1 MSSGHNATSGSK
13 DLSALFEPA
22 NWPYSESVLKFLVM
36 RPEKSGI
43 PRENDWVAHFTTSV
57 TAGLALIGRLVI
69 AFVRNSGAMAIFFSL
84 SFVNMFSGKQ
94 GGEILRQLFQV
105 SVKST
110 GIVVFVALFTGMVLG
125 LQLFNT
131 LVRFGSQGAIGSAIA
146 LSLVRELGPV
156 LAAIMVTAR
165 AGSGMTTEIGIQ
177 RISEQIDALYVM
189 GIDPIRYLISPRL
202 AASLIGLPLLTAF
215 FDIVGIVGGYL
226 TAVILL
232 KTNGGTYIYGLQ
244 YSVTSLDVRVGFVK
258 AVVFAVIIATVCCF
272 QGYFCHMRTD
282 SSGAKAV
289 GLATRSAVV
298 LSSTLIL
305 VSDYAVTSLLM

>member
-1 MSSGHNATSGSK
+1 
-13 DLSALFEPA
+13 
-22 NWPYSESVLKFLVM
+22 M
-36 RPEKSGI
+36 RPEKSGTL
-43 PRENDWVAHFTTSV
+43 RKNDEGAQFIASVAGGS
-57 TAGLALIGRLVI
+57 AAIGRYATV
-69 AFVRNSGAMAIFFSL
+69 FVRNAGAMAIFFSL
-84 SFVNMFSGKQ
+84 SFMRIFRRKQ

-110 GIVVFVALFTGMVLG
+110 GIVIFVALFTGMVLG

-189 GIDPIRYLISPRL
+189 GIDPVRYLVSPRL

-215 FDIVGIVGGYL
+215 FDIVGIIGGYL
-226 TAVILL
+226 TAVVLL
-232 KTNGGTYIYGLQ
+232 RTNGGTYIYGLQ

-258 AVVFAVIIATVCCF
+258 AIVFAIIIATVCCF
-272 QGYFCHMRTD
+272 QGYFCHMRAD

-305 VSDYAVTSLLM
+305 VSDYVVTSLLM